1 MQELLIEALVESKL
15 VKEEDF
21 MFAGVKAY
29 ERSSHKLLEYID
41 EKRNKLLQ
49 KNENAEAE
57 SSVYDLKDLLRG
69 SIISDSAAQ
78 TKQIVEKMFG
88 LKHAKVVDMK
98 NGFKSEDGKPFDPTE

>member
-1 MQELLIEALVESKL
+1 MQELLLEALVESKL

-21 MFAGVKAY
+21 MFAGVKAF

-41 EKRNKLLQ
+41 EKRTKLL
-49 KNENAEAE
+49 NEGKTAAE

-98 NGFKSEDGKPFDPTE
+98 NVFKLKGDKPFDPTQ